1 MGDPAGYIL
10 SGAVIDE
17 HTEVTLDEVSF
28 FCSARREEIIT
39 LVEEGVLE
47 PKGAHA
53 GEWRFGGHSLRRAA
67 KALRLQ
73 QDLEINLGA
82 VALVL
87 DLLEEIDTLRAQ
99 LRRVPDR
106 R

>member
-1 MGDPAGYIL
+1 MSGPEGYIL

-17 HTEVTLDEVSF
+17 RTEVTLDEVSF
-28 FCSARREEIIT
+28 YCRAHRDEIIA

-47 PKGAHA
+47 PQGSHA
-53 GEWRFGGHSLRRAA
+53 DTWRFGGHSLRRAA

-73 QDLEINLGA
+73 RDLEIDPAA

-87 DLLEEIDTLRAQ
+87 DLLEEIDVLRAQ
-99 LRRVPDR
+99 SESQPRRR
-106 R
+106 

>member
-1 MGDPAGYIL
+1 MSDPAGSIV

-28 FCSARREEIIT
+28 FCAARREEIIT

-47 PKGAHA
+47 PKGGHA

-87 DLLEEIDTLRAQ
+87 DLLEEIDALRAQ
-99 LRRVPDR
+99 LQPQQHRR
-106 R
+106 